1 MCVYNQQFMWMSAKM
16 GNLAQMQRRPWTNKT
31 WWDRSMMGKNIGN
44 PFLIDILSYD
54 SYNIPIANELVV
66 DNPMSWFTNHQ
77 DLTNTWCGIQQP
89 KKSHAPAK
97 VRMQPCDL
105 NQQRD
110 LSTMNPTTMG
120 FKQPGELTIQQPPES
135 RNHGRGP
142 THDTIWRVFNI
153 M

>member
-31 WWDRSMMGKNIGN
+31 WWDRSMTGKKQNIGN
-44 PFLIDILSYD
+44 PFLIDMLSYD
-54 SYNIPIANELVV
+54 GYNIP
-66 DNPMSWFTNHQ
+66 MSWWLITPWIDSHNQ
-77 DLTNTWCGIQQP
+77 VLTNTWCGIQQP